1 MPLQMQYQLQLEFF
15 DIDLRRCDSDCK
27 LLGSSGKCKLEHRF
41 IDNPD
46 LERF

>member
-1 MPLQMQYQLQLEFF
+1 MQYQLQLEFF
-15 DIDLRRCDSDCK
+15 DIDLRSRYKDCE
-27 LLGSSGKCKLEHRF
+27 LYRTSGKCAVEHRF